1 MLSRELFI
9 RLQVSRTGH
18 EATARLLAQP
28 KALTFISIWRSSG
41 QGSILRSVLSY
52 KTQEAQ
58 GNNCSLHFHP
68 STSFHILHRNTTQ
81 KQTDRTNRQ
90 IILNPSFSPV
100 NTQPNHLL
108 NPQFAIILCLSCSEC
123 SLNN

>member
-1 MLSRELFI
+1 MVKQS
-9 RLQVSRTGH
+9 H
-18 EATARLLAQP
+18 C
-28 KALTFISIWRSSG
+28 
-41 QGSILRSVLSY
+41 SILRSVLSY

-58 GNNCSLHFHP
+58 ENNYTFHLHP
-68 STSFHILHRNTTQ
+68 SASFHILQRNTTQ

-90 IILNPSFSPV
+90 IILNPFFPV

-108 NPQFAIILCLSCSEC
+108 NPLFAIILRLSCSEC